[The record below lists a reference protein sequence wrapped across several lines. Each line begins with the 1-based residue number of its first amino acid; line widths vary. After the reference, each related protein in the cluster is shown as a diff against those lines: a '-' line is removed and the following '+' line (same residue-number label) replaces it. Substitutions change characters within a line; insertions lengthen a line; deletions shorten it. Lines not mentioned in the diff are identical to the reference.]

1 MDVHPPNKWYFHRYW
16 SIAILIFSV
25 LSCIKLYQTTS
36 QSMWTPAFGH
46 RIHRIWNSRSS
57 PVHSTMPAKF
67 LASLRKTQGFTVT
80 QFVSKT
86 KDVASLET
94 NCGNM
99 VAPRLCWLM
108 FPIYES
114 WQSTFLPWNPVV
126 KAKHVWSCQKMM
138 RIVGYICFQT

>member
-25 LSCIKLYQTTS
+25 LSCIKLPLNQCEHRPSDTGSTGS
-36 QSMWTPAFGH
+36 GIAEAVLFTPQCQPSSWQASEKLK
-46 RIHRIWNSRSS
+46 RSLWPNSF
-57 PVHSTMPAKF
+57 PKI
-67 LASLRKTQGFTVT
+67 
-80 QFVSKT
+80 

-99 VAPRLCWLM
+99 VAPRLYWLM

-138 RIVGYICFQT
+138 RIVGYICCQT